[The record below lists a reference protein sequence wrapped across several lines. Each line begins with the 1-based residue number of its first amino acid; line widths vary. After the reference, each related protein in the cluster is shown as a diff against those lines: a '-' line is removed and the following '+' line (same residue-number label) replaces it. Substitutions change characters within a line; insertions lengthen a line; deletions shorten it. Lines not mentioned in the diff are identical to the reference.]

1 MGCNLSLPGRGQ
13 SGRRFNHFSPL
24 VNGDEEDEVRAEQ
37 SLFSERC
44 WTAGETRET
53 RETGEVSAEK
63 TKEYNVISFLQ
74 ASF

>member
-37 SLFSERC
+37 SLFSE
-44 WTAGETRET
+44 WTGVLDD
-53 RETGEVSAEK
+53 GVSAEK